1 MACLSISGEL
11 MPGEMADTTWSVRM
25 PEKLKEKIN
34 QLIEETGLT
43 NKDFVA
49 DMVQVYELNKVREM
63 SRETESDIREL
74 QRLTRRINAIFVNV
88 IERMKTQHEFFQKE
102 ADKKLQEKDA
112 NIQEQRNQINQ
123 LKQKIQFLEQSIMAM
138 EEAKNEADKKLE
150 EQQEANSL
158 LKSLV
163 REYEAKN
170 NALQEEING
179 LYVCK
184 EENEELKNEL
194 NKLREE
200 NRMYTER
207 LDQLEREKAAEI
219 EMLKLEKGR
228 AVSIVRSEYE
238 KRINVLLE
246 QKLEEYLKE
255 YAVKG

>member
-1 MACLSISGEL
+1 
-11 MPGEMADTTWSVRM
+11 
-25 PEKLKEKIN
+25 
-34 QLIEETGLT
+34 
-43 NKDFVA
+43 
-49 DMVQVYELNKVREM
+49 
-63 SRETESDIREL
+63 
-74 QRLTRRINAIFVNV
+74 
-88 IERMKTQHEFFQKE
+88 
-102 ADKKLQEKDA
+102 
-112 NIQEQRNQINQ
+112 
-123 LKQKIQFLEQSIMAM
+123 MAM

-170 NALQEEING
+170 NALREEING

-200 NRMYTER
+200 NRMYAER

>member
-1 MACLSISGEL
+1 

-34 QLIEETGLT
+34 QLIEETLT

-102 ADKKLQEKDA
+102 ADKKLQEKDT

-138 EEAKNEADKKLE
+138 EEAKRSRQKLE
-150 EQQEANSL
+150 EQQEGKQP
-158 LKSLV
+158 LK
-163 REYEAKN
+163 AW
-170 NALQEEING
+170 
-179 LYVCK
+179 
-184 EENEELKNEL
+184 
-194 NKLREE
+194 
-200 NRMYTER
+200 
-207 LDQLEREKAAEI
+207 
-219 EMLKLEKGR
+219 
-228 AVSIVRSEYE
+228 
-238 KRINVLLE
+238 
-246 QKLEEYLKE
+246 
-255 YAVKG
+255 

>member
-1 MACLSISGEL
+1 
-11 MPGEMADTTWSVRM
+11 
-25 PEKLKEKIN
+25 
-34 QLIEETGLT
+34 
-43 NKDFVA
+43 
-49 DMVQVYELNKVREM
+49 
-63 SRETESDIREL
+63 
-74 QRLTRRINAIFVNV
+74 
-88 IERMKTQHEFFQKE
+88 
-102 ADKKLQEKDA
+102 
-112 NIQEQRNQINQ
+112 
-123 LKQKIQFLEQSIMAM
+123 MAM

-170 NALQEEING
+170 NALQEEISG

-200 NRMYTER
+200 NRMYAER

-255 YAVKG
+255 YAVNG